1 MEIVASAR
9 KHGVSDEDIL
19 HAWEHAMYLIEF
31 EHSGETRLF
40 VIGGDTAGR
49 LLELVAVPAAEPLR
63 IIHADALRE
72 TFYDYMR

>member
-31 EHSGETRLF
+31 EHSGETRLL